1 MSLLGYRSNSDLAR
15 ESGVP
20 DSVLSRWRNAGTK
33 PSLAQLRRLQKSLQA
48 SLLELLVAAG
58 HLTPDEA
65 KLTAVSRPERLP
77 RDVRD
82 AIELEPELTDD
93 LKHLLLNQYDAM
105 LALARAR
112 AAEAASRRQASLPD
126 SG

>member
-1 MSLLGYRSNSDLAR
+1 MAFLGYRSNSDLAR

-33 PSLAQLRRLQKSLQA
+33 PSLEQLRRLQPFLQA
-48 SLLELLVAAG
+48 PLLELLVAAG

-65 KLTAVSRPERLP
+65 NLTAVSRPVRLP

-82 AIELEPELTDD
+82 AIELEPALPDD
-93 LKHLLLNQYDAM
+93 LKRLLLNQYDAM
-105 LALARAR
+105 LELARGKC
-112 AAEAASRRQASLPD
+112 QAPAPD